1 MKKRY
6 TFTDGETIDADLDDL
21 RKLLAENQCYL
32 DNYEDVYSS
41 LEDDDYVARGNG
53 FCDRK
58 YSDDFIEGQMEKYGR
73 RVKEIE
79 GWIAEWPA
87 EKPSNYRAKIIFTAF
102 FLTFITIMSSCNQKT
117 SVDLILHN
125 ANIYTVDND
134 FTKVQAFAVKDGKF
148 VAVGDE
154 KQIMQHY
161 TAKEII
167 DAQGNAVYPG
177 FMDGHCHFT
186 GYGENLV
193 RWANL
198 KGCRSFDEVIERL
211 KVHDSLYPSDWL
223 LGRGWDQNLWEVAE
237 FPDNKKLVEV
247 FPDKKVLLTRVDGHA
262 VLVSK
267 EVLELAGIDENTKMD
282 GGMAIVKDGRCTGVL
297 LDNLA
302 DAAKALVPKMETE
315 LRVQALLKAQE
326 NCMAVGLTSVTDAG
340 LDIATIELIDSLQQ
354 AGQLIMHVNA
364 MVNPDDETMDYFMG
378 QGVIDKECLT
388 VRSVKIYADGALGSR
403 GAKLL
408 EPYSDDPTNTGLMVE
423 NDDFYH
429 HVCQKAYDAGFQVCC
444 HAIGDGGVRHVLD
457 IYSEY
462 LKGQN
467 DLRWRIEHSQ
477 VVDEADFQRY
487 GEYSVIPS
495 IQTTHCT
502 SDMDWAD
509 ERLGEERIKNA
520 YAYQRLL
527 QQNGWVVNGTDF
539 PIEDI
544 GPIYTFYAAVA
555 RKHLDGSPAKGFQ
568 MENALTREQ
577 ALRSITIWVA
587 KGCFLEN
594 RKGSIEVGKDAD
606 FVILDRDL
614 MTIAEDEIPAAI
626 VKMCYIPLKME

>member
-1 MKKRY
+1 MSATK
-6 TFTDGETIDADLDDL
+6 TI
-21 RKLLAENQCYL
+21 
-32 DNYEDVYSS
+32 
-41 LEDDDYVARGNG
+41 
-53 FCDRK
+53 
-58 YSDDFIEGQMEKYGR
+58 I
-73 RVKEIE
+73 
-79 GWIAEWPA
+79 
-87 EKPSNYRAKIIFTAF
+87 TAF
-102 FLTFITIMSSCNQKT
+102 CVIILMLMTSCNTKT
-117 SVDLILHN
+117 SVDLIVHN
-125 ANIYTVDND
+125 ANIYTIDSD
-134 FTKVQAFAVKDGKF
+134 FSKAQAFAVKDGKF

-154 KQIMQHY
+154 KTIMRQFD
-161 TAKEII
+161 AKETL
-167 DAQGNAVYPG
+167 DAQGDAVYPG

-193 RWANL
+193 RWADL

-211 KVHDSLYPSDWL
+211 KTHDSLYPAEWL
-223 LGRGWDQNLWEVAE
+223 LGRGWDQNLWEGSE
-237 FPDNKKLVEV
+237 FPDNTKLAEV
-247 FPDKKVLLTRVDGHA
+247 FPEKKVLLTRVDGHA

-267 EVLELAGIDENTKMD
+267 EVLDLADINESTKMD
-282 GGMAIVKDGRCTGVL
+282 GGMAIVKDGHCTGVL

-302 DAAKALVPKMETE
+302 DAAKALVPKMETAQ
-315 LRVQALLKAQE
+315 RVQAFLKAQE
-326 NCMAVGLTSVTDAG
+326 NCMGVGLTSVTDAG
-340 LDIATIELIDSLQQ
+340 LDITTIELIDSLQQ
-354 AGQLIMHVNA
+354 AGQLKMHVNA
-364 MVNPDDETMDYFMG
+364 MVNPDDETMDHFMK
-378 QGVIDKECLT
+378 QGVIDKVRLT

-408 EPYSDDPTNTGLMVE
+408 EPYTDDPTNTGLMVE
-423 NDDFYH
+423 NEDFYR
-429 HVCQKAYDAGFQVCC
+429 HVCQKAYDNGYQVCC
-444 HAIGDGGVRHVLD
+444 HAIGDGGVRHILD

-462 LKGQN
+462 LKSPN

-487 GEYSVIPS
+487 GDFSVIPS

-509 ERLGEERIKNA
+509 ERLGERIKNA

-527 QQNGWVVNGTDF
+527 QQNGWVINGTDF

-544 GPIYTFYAAVA
+544 SPIYTFYAAVT
-555 RKHLDGSPAKGFQ
+555 RKHLDGTPAEGFQ

-587 KGCFLEN
+587 KGSFLED

-614 MTIAEDEIPAAI
+614 MTVAENEIPKAK
-626 VKMCYIPLKME
+626 VKLCHIH

>member
-1 MKKRY
+1 MK
-6 TFTDGETIDADLDDL
+6 TL
-21 RKLLAENQCYL
+21 
-32 DNYEDVYSS
+32 
-41 LEDDDYVARGNG
+41 
-53 FCDRK
+53 
-58 YSDDFIEGQMEKYGR
+58 
-73 RVKEIE
+73 VKQTL
-79 GWIAEWPA
+79 
-87 EKPSNYRAKIIFTAF
+87 IITA
-102 FLTFITIMSSCNQKT
+102 LSAIIMILMTSCNPKT
-117 SVDLILHN
+117 PVDLIVHN

-134 FTKVQAFAVKDGKF
+134 FSKAQAFAVKDGKF

-154 KQIMQHY
+154 EQILRQY
-161 TAKEII
+161 TAEETI
-167 DAQGNAVYPG
+167 DAQGDAVYPG

-193 RWANL
+193 RWADL

-211 KVHDSLYPSDWL
+211 KVHDNLYPSEWL

-237 FPDNKKLVEV
+237 FPDNTQLAEV
-247 FPDKKVLLTRVDGHA
+247 FPNKKVLLTRVDGHA

-267 EVLELAGIDENTKMD
+267 EVLDLAGINESTKMD
-282 GGMAIVKDGRCTGVL
+282 GGMAIVKDGHCTGVL

-302 DAAKALVPKMETE
+302 DSAKALVPKMETAQ
-315 LRVQALLKAQE
+315 RIQAFLKAQE

-354 AGQLIMHVNA
+354 DGQLKMHVNA
-364 MVNPDDETMDYFMG
+364 MVNPDDETMDHFMS
-378 QGVIDKECLT
+378 QGVIDKERLT

-403 GAKLL
+403 GAKLI
-408 EPYSDDPTNTGLMVE
+408 EPYTDDPENTGLILE
-423 NDDFYH
+423 SDEFYH
-429 HVCQKAYDAGFQVCC
+429 NVCQKSFDAGYQVCC
-444 HAIGDGGVRHVLD
+444 HAIGDGGVHHILD

-477 VVDEADFQRY
+477 VVDEKDFQRY
-487 GEYSVIPS
+487 GEFSIIPS

-509 ERLGEERIKNA
+509 ERLGERIKNA

-544 GPIYTFYAAVA
+544 SPIYTFYAAVA
-555 RKHLDGSPAKGFQ
+555 RKHLDGTPAEGFQ
-568 MENALTREQ
+568 MENAMSREQ

-587 KGCFLEN
+587 KGCFLED

-614 MTIAEDEIPAAI
+614 MTAAENKIPEAK
-626 VKMCYIPLKME
+626 VKLCHIQ

>member
-1 MKKRY
+1 MK
-6 TFTDGETIDADLDDL
+6 TSI
-21 RKLLAENQCYL
+21 KL
-32 DNYEDVYSS
+32 
-41 LEDDDYVARGNG
+41 
-53 FCDRK
+53 
-58 YSDDFIEGQMEKYGR
+58 I
-73 RVKEIE
+73 
-79 GWIAEWPA
+79 PA
-87 EKPSNYRAKIIFTAF
+87 LCVLI
-102 FLTFITIMSSCNQKT
+102 LTLMTSCNPKT
-117 SVDLILHN
+117 PVDLIVHN
-125 ANIYTVDND
+125 ANIYTVDSA
-134 FTKVQAFAVKDGKF
+134 FSKAQAFAAKDGKF

-154 KQIMQHY
+154 ATIMRQY
-161 TAKEII
+161 TATETI
-167 DAQGNAVYPG
+167 DAQGDAVYPG

-193 RWANL
+193 RWADL

-211 KVHDSLYPSDWL
+211 KVHDSLYPSEWL

-237 FPDNKKLVEV
+237 FPDNTKLAET
-247 FPDKKVLLTRVDGHA
+247 FPEKKVLLTRVDGHA

-267 EVLELAGIDENTKMD
+267 EVLTLASIDENTKMD
-282 GGMAIVKDGRCTGVL
+282 GGMAIVKDGHCTGVL

-302 DAAKALVPKMETE
+302 DAAKALVPKMETD
-315 LRVQALLKAQE
+315 LRIKAFMKAQE
-326 NCMAVGLTSVTDAG
+326 NCMGVGLTSVTDAG
-340 LDIATIELIDSLQQ
+340 LDIASIELIDSLQQ
-354 AGQLIMHVNA
+354 AGLLKTHVNA
-364 MVNPDDETMDYFMG
+364 MVNPDDETMDHFMR
-378 QGVIDKECLT
+378 QGIIDKERLT

-408 EPYSDDPTNTGLMVE
+408 QPYSDDPENTGLMVE
-423 NDDFYH
+423 NDDFYR
-429 HVCQKAYDAGFQVCC
+429 HVCQKAYDAGYQVCC
-444 HAIGDGGVRHVLD
+444 HAIGDGGVRHILD

-487 GEYSVIPS
+487 GGYSVIPS

-502 SDMDWAD
+502 SDMDWAG
-509 ERLGEERIKNA
+509 ERLGDRIKNA

-544 GPIYTFYAAVA
+544 SPIYTFYAAVA
-555 RKHLDGSPAKGFQ
+555 RKHLDGTPAEGFQ

-587 KGCFLEN
+587 KGCFLEA

-614 MTIAEDEIPAAI
+614 MTVAENEIPEAK
-626 VKMCYIPLKME
+626 VKTCHIH

>member
-1 MKKRY
+1 MTTRK
-6 TFTDGETIDADLDDL
+6 TI
-21 RKLLAENQCYL
+21 
-32 DNYEDVYSS
+32 
-41 LEDDDYVARGNG
+41 
-53 FCDRK
+53 F
-58 YSDDFIEGQMEKYGR
+58 
-73 RVKEIE
+73 
-79 GWIAEWPA
+79 PA
-87 EKPSNYRAKIIFTAF
+87 LCALILMLMT
-102 FLTFITIMSSCNQKT
+102 SCNPKT
-117 SVDLILHN
+117 PVDLIVHN
-125 ANIYTVDND
+125 ANVYTVDND
-134 FTKVQAFAVKDGKF
+134 FSKAQAFAVKDGKF

-154 KQIMQHY
+154 ETIMRQY
-161 TAKEII
+161 VAKETI

-186 GYGENLV
+186 SYGENLV

-211 KVHDSLYPSDWL
+211 KVHDSLYPSEWL

-237 FPDNKKLVEV
+237 FPDNKRLAEV

-267 EVLELAGIDENTKMD
+267 EVMELAGIDENTKMD
-282 GGMAIVKDGRCTGVL
+282 GGMVIAQDGRCTGVL

-302 DAAKALVPKMETE
+302 DAAKALVPKMETK
-315 LRVQALLKAQE
+315 RRIQALLKAQE
-326 NCMAVGLTSVTDAG
+326 NCMGVGLTSVTDAG

-354 AGQLIMHVNA
+354 AGQLKMHVNA
-364 MVNPDDETMDYFMG
+364 MVNPDDETMDYFMN
-378 QGVIDKECLT
+378 QGVIDKERLT

-408 EPYSDDPTNTGLMVE
+408 EPYTDDPSNSGLMVE
-423 NDDFYH
+423 SDEFYR
-429 HVCQKAYDAGFQVCC
+429 HVCQKAYDAGYQVCC
-444 HAIGDGGVRHVLD
+444 HAIGDGGVRHILD

-477 VVDEADFQRY
+477 VVDAADFQRY
-487 GEYSVIPS
+487 GAFSIIPS

-509 ERLGEERIKNA
+509 ERLGAERIKNA

-527 QQNGWVVNGTDF
+527 QQNGWVINGTDF

-544 GPIYTFYAAVA
+544 SPMYTFYAAVA
-555 RKHLDGSPAKGFQ
+555 RKHLDGTPANGFQ
-568 MENALTREQ
+568 MEDALSREQ

-587 KGCFLEN
+587 KGCFLEAH
-594 RKGSIEVGKDAD
+594 KGSIEVGKDAD

-614 MTIAEDEIPAAI
+614 MSVTENEIPAAK
-626 VKMCYIPLKME
+626 VKLCHIH

>member
-1 MKKRY
+1 MKTLIKQ
-6 TFTDGETIDADLDDL
+6 TLSIPA
-21 RKLLAENQCYL
+21 
-32 DNYEDVYSS
+32 
-41 LEDDDYVARGNG
+41 
-53 FCDRK
+53 
-58 YSDDFIEGQMEKYGR
+58 FIAL
-73 RVKEIE
+73 I
-79 GWIAEWPA
+79 
-87 EKPSNYRAKIIFTAF
+87 
-102 FLTFITIMSSCNQKT
+102 LTIMTSCTQKT
-117 SVDLILHN
+117 PVDLIVHN

-134 FTKVQAFAVKDGKF
+134 FSKAQAFAVKDGKF

-154 KQIMQHY
+154 ETIMNQY
-161 TAKEII
+161 AAEETI
-167 DAQGNAVYPG
+167 DAQGDAVYPG

-193 RWANL
+193 RWADL

-211 KVHDSLYPSDWL
+211 KVHDSLYPSEWL
-223 LGRGWDQNLWEVAE
+223 LGRGWDQNLWKVAE
-237 FPDNKKLVEV
+237 FPDNERLAEV
-247 FPDKKVLLTRVDGHA
+247 FPNKKVLLTRVDGHA

-267 EVLELAGIDENTKMD
+267 KVLALANIDENTKMD
-282 GGMAIVKDGRCTGVL
+282 GGMAIVKDGHCTGVL
-297 LDNLA
+297 LDNMA
-302 DAAKALVPKMETE
+302 DAAKALVPKMETAQ
-315 LRVQALLKAQE
+315 RVQALLKAQE

-340 LDIATIELIDSLQQ
+340 LDIASIELIDSLQQ
-354 AGQLIMHVNA
+354 AGQLLMHVNA
-364 MVNPDDETMDYFMG
+364 MVNPDDETMDHFMQ
-378 QGVIDKECLT
+378 QGVIDKERLT

-403 GAKLL
+403 GARLL
-408 EPYSDDPTNTGLMVE
+408 ESYTDDPSNSGLMVE
-423 NDDFYH
+423 SDDFYR
-429 HVCQKAYDAGFQVCC
+429 HVCQKAFDAGYQVCC
-444 HAIGDGGVRHVLD
+444 HAIGDGGVHHILD

-462 LKGQN
+462 LKDKN

-477 VVDEADFQRY
+477 VVNEADFQRY
-487 GEYSVIPS
+487 GDLSVIPS

-509 ERLGEERIKNA
+509 ERLGERIKNA

-544 GPIYTFYAAVA
+544 SPIYTFYAAEA
-555 RKHLDGSPAKGFQ
+555 RKHLDGTPAEGFQ
-568 MENALTREQ
+568 MENALSREQ

-614 MTIAEDEIPAAI
+614 MTVAENEIPAAK
-626 VKMCYIPLKME
+626 VKMCHIH